1 MSTVEPS
8 FSARPFVTK
17 GTALAMPPDPV
28 SVPTPVPV
36 RLNQVSTVKVE
47 APSPGAA
54 PNVTY
59 CDDPL
64 NCRPVFPEGGGP
76 SSAGAPETHVGP
88 PVVVPLMPPT
98 EPATDV
104 PAPSF
109 MPQRPIR
116 PVPEVSS
123 EFIEPW
129 ICAWV
134 LATFQIRTSSTRPAK
149 KPASTPVES
158 DAVPIAGAW
167 IESERGVWVV
177 AVQVPLSAPSR

>member
-1 MSTVEPS
+1 MSTFELS
-8 FSARPFVTK
+8 FSARPFVTR

-28 SVPTPVPV
+28 SVPTPVPG
-36 RLNQVSTVKVE
+36 RSHQVSIVKAE

-54 PNVTY
+54 PNVTC

-88 PVVVPLMPPT
+88 PVVVPLIPPT
-98 EPATDV
+98 APATDV

-109 MPQRPIR
+109 IPQRPIR

-123 EFIEPW
+123 EFMEF
-129 ICAWV
+129 ALWV
-134 LATFQIRTSSTRPAK
+134 SVPAELQLRASPGTPAK
-149 KPASTPVES
+149 KPDATPVEFI
-158 DAVPIAGAW
+158 AVASAACW
-167 IESERGVWVV
+167 I
-177 AVQVPLSAPSR
+177 